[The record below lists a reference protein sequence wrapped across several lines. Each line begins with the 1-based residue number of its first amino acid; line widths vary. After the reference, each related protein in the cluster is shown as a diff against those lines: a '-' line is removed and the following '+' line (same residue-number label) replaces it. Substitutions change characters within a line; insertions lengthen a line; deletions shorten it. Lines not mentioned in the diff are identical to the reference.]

1 MFKNQKINILFFILF
16 SLTSFDLL
24 AENRFWVAPDDGT
37 TKYYDDTANWSNT
50 SGGNGGFSAPT
61 KYDIVKFDGGS
72 SVTCTI
78 RRGAN
83 ALQLKIVSSFNGTVK
98 INANKTLRVASHIA
112 IYSGGTLEV
121 GSNSQLFVNAATS
134 RIYSGGVLSAA
145 NAKKVQ
151 FSNQSGLEIKTGGIF
166 SASSNQTVFK
176 GGFRNYGT
184 FTHNNGTVI
193 FAPSN
198 HTFQVVTG
206 GTGTGKDFYNVIKN
220 GKNRFRM
227 NGDMQVNNFRANK
240 GIWNVDGNDLYIKGN
255 YTVNS
260 KNRQEHNQWSTP
272 DGSTSVIFNG
282 TSDQTII
289 AYDHNNN
296 FPSFENLTIT
306 NTSGIVSFANHDVGI
321 DGTLTI
327 NSGATLDIEGNN
339 FDATTLVNNG
349 TLKLQGGETITIT
362 NKDTD
367 SGTITYDGSGS
378 YTDLEYGDDYYN
390 LTFNSTGTFALD
402 ANLNVDGALT
412 ITDGTLDVSSDNR
425 SINVAGNWTNADI
438 FNSRSGTVTFDGTS
452 TITSGGITDTQ
463 HDFYNVILSGS
474 AGTQST
480 NHVDVDN
487 DFTISSSGTW
497 DTGGLCLFVAG
508 TTTTGSGTLTNTTL
522 PTVTFDPANSDNDVQ
537 PSENITL
544 TFNHAM
550 RNTDDSALTNTNI
563 DSLITLKVN
572 NSSGADIAFDATIDS
587 DKKVIT
593 INPNSNLTGQ
603 QNVYVAIGATVEDQ
617 TCEQAI
623 TAANATFTVVDTDVP
638 TLTSSTPADGAT
650 EVGVNDNIVLNFS
663 KAVDAESGNIIIYKS
678 SDDSEVESIPV
689 GNAKVSGSGSTEIT
703 INPATTLDSLTG
715 YYVQVAATAFDDSSS
730 NSYAG
735 ITNTTT
741 LNFTTAD
748 V

>member
-1 MFKNQKINILFFILF
+1 M
-16 SLTSFDLL
+16 
-24 AENRFWVAPDDGT
+24 
-37 TKYYDDTANWSNT
+37 
-50 SGGNGGFSAPT
+50 
-61 KYDIVKFDGGS
+61 
-72 SVTCTI
+72 
-78 RRGAN
+78 
-83 ALQLKIVSSFNGTVK
+83 
-98 INANKTLRVASHIA
+98 
-112 IYSGGTLEV
+112 
-121 GSNSQLFVNAATS
+121 
-134 RIYSGGVLSAA
+134 
-145 NAKKVQ
+145 
-151 FSNQSGLEIKTGGIF
+151 
-166 SASSNQTVFK
+166 
-176 GGFRNYGT
+176 
-184 FTHNNGTVI
+184 
-193 FAPSN
+193 
-198 HTFQVVTG
+198 
-206 GTGTGKDFYNVIKN
+206 
-220 GKNRFRM
+220 
-227 NGDMQVNNFRANK
+227 
-240 GIWNVDGNDLYIKGN
+240 
-255 YTVNS
+255 
-260 KNRQEHNQWSTP
+260 
-272 DGSTSVIFNG
+272 
-282 TSDQTII
+282 
-289 AYDHNNN
+289 
-296 FPSFENLTIT
+296 
-306 NTSGIVSFANHDVGI
+306 
-321 DGTLTI
+321 
-327 NSGATLDIEGNN
+327 
-339 FDATTLVNNG
+339 
-349 TLKLQGGETITIT
+349 QGGETITIT

-438 FNSRSGTVTFDGTS
+438 FKSRSGTVTFDGTS

-587 DKKVIT
+587 DKKIIT

-617 TCEQAI
+617 TCGQAI
-623 TAANATFTVVDTDVP
+623 TATNATFTVVDTDVP
-638 TLTSSTPADGAT
+638 TLTSSTPTDGAT

-663 KAVDAESGNIIIYKS
+663 KAVDAESGNIVIYKS
-678 SDDSEVESIPV
+678 SDDSEVESIP
-689 GNAKVSGSGSTEIT
+689 AVSYTHLTLPT
-703 INPATTLDSLTG
+703 IYS
-715 YYVQVAATAFDDSSS
+715 V
-730 NSYAG
+730 
-735 ITNTTT
+735 
-741 LNFTTAD
+741 
-748 V
+748 

>member
-1 MFKNQKINILFFILF
+1 MVVV
-16 SLTSFDLL
+16 LL
-24 AENRFWVAPDDGT
+24 PVQL
-37 TKYYDDTANWSNT
+37 
-50 SGGNGGFSAPT
+50 
-61 KYDIVKFDGGS
+61 
-72 SVTCTI
+72 
-78 RRGAN
+78 RRGAKAN
-83 ALQLKIVSSFNGTVK
+83 QLKLMPPFNGTVK
-98 INANKTLRVASHIA
+98 INDGKTLRITRHLA
-112 IYSGGTLEV
+112 IYGSSTLLV
-121 GSNSQLFVNAATS
+121 GANSQLFMGAATS
-134 RIYSGGVLSAA
+134 YIYDGGTLSAA

-151 FSNQSGLEIKTGGIF
+151 FSNLAGLQISAGGTF

-193 FAPSN
+193 FAPSEN
-198 HTFQVVTG
+198 SFQVVTG
-206 GTGTGKDFYNVIKN
+206 GTGTGKEFYNVIKN

-289 AYDHNNN
+289 AYDHSNN

-306 NTSGIVSFANHDVGI
+306 NTSGIVSFANHAVGI

-438 FNSRSGTVTFDGTS
+438 FKSRSGTVTFDGTS

-587 DKKVIT
+587 D
-593 INPNSNLTGQ
+593 N
-603 QNVYVAIGATVEDQ
+603 
-617 TCEQAI
+617 
-623 TAANATFTVVDTDVP
+623 
-638 TLTSSTPADGAT
+638 
-650 EVGVNDNIVLNFS
+650 
-663 KAVDAESGNIIIYKS
+663 KS
-678 SDDSEVESIPV
+678 
-689 GNAKVSGSGSTEIT
+689 
-703 INPATTLDSLTG
+703 
-715 YYVQVAATAFDDSSS
+715 YY
-730 NSYAG
+730 Y
-735 ITNTTT
+735 
-741 LNFTTAD
+741 
-748 V
+748 